1 MSHVR
6 HDYSAECNENKHQ
19 KHRQSEIAVII
30 ELRLAINDARDSRE
44 TGHESDPNRHVA
56 Q

>member
-1 MSHVR
+1 MSPVR
-6 HDYSAECNENKHQ
+6 HDYGAECNMHKNQ
-19 KHRQSEIAVII
+19 KRRQAEIAVII
-30 ELRLAINDARDSRE
+30 ELRLAINDASDSRE